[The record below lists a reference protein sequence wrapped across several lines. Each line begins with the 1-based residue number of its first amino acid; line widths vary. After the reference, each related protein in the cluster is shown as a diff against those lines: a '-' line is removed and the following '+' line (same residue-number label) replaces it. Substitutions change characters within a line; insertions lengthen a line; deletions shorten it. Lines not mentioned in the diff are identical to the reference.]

1 MQKIVNLFITT
12 QCCQQQL
19 SKKIINKTK
28 FDLQTLFQGQKNG
41 LNANGYTVTL
51 YSIKVRE
58 KLKSALS

>member
-19 SKKIINKTK
+19 SKKSLIKLNLTFK
-28 FDLQTLFQGQKNG
+28 TLFQGQKKNG
-41 LNANGYTVTL
+41 LSANGYTVF
-51 YSIKVRE
+51 KVRE